1 MANKPGRLK
10 KIDLGDTA
18 WIALLAKCIDS
29 VDSENFPEC
38 LVAAL
43 KSITDFD
50 YLVSFGYHQKEQPI
64 CLHHTFFAWRTGDI
78 CR

>member
-1 MANKPGRLK
+1 MASKPGRLK

-18 WIALLAKCIDS
+18 WVVLLSRCIDS
-29 VDSENFPEC
+29 LDSEDFPEC

-50 YLVSFGYHQKEQPI
+50 Y
-64 CLHHTFFAWRTGDI
+64 
-78 CR
+78 